1 MDGNN
6 GMNFDPMT
14 GQPLNNA
21 QPVQP
26 AQPVY
31 AQPAQPVYAQPVYAQ
46 PVYAQPQPQVNVN
59 VQAPAYQAA
68 PKKEVVFPGREI
80 VGLVFGI
87 FACISG
93 VIALFTAFPVYGWFI
108 GGFNGI
114 LGIIY
119 AIVAK
124 SQWGKIKKEAT
135 SYTGKIKTG
144 NGFATAG
151 LIMSI
156 LGIVFG
162 VIVAIVLI
170 VLMIAGVGVGI
181 LSEFADQLN
190 I

>member
-31 AQPAQPVYAQPVYAQ
+31 AQPVQPVYAQPVYAQ

-59 VQAPAYQAA
+59 VAAPAYQQA
-68 PKKEVVFPGREI
+68 PQKTVVFPGREI
-80 VGLVFGI
+80 VGLLFGI
-87 FACISG
+87 GALFSG
-93 VIALFTAFPVYGWFI
+93 LIALFTWVPIYGWI
-108 GGFNGI
+108 GGGI
-114 LGIIY
+114 NAVFGIVY

-124 SQWGKIKKEAT
+124 VQWGKIKKEAT
-135 SYTGKIKTG
+135 SYTGKIKAG
-144 NGFATAG
+144 NGMATAG

-156 LGIVFG
+156 LGIVG
-162 VIVAIVLI
+162 AII
-170 VLMIAGVGVGI
+170 VGI
-181 LSEFADQLN
+181 IMIILAALGLGAGILQEIAN
-190 I
+190 NW